1 MIEVRNAKGGV
12 VNIYH
17 GLLNEGRDMSKRWI
31 KRWRMFGLT
40 FAVSNCRVKMREPSK
55 MRWHYAEDGQGA
67 SPMMRLK
74 RKVYS
79 RTEGRCEI
87 CGKPIDYKYSQLHH
101 VLPYSRMGQFATD
114 ERNVLL
120 LCHDCHQEI
129 HSNPLKQVEMMQ
141 KKADELGVDL
151 KDFYDYGN
159 IGSGKA

>member
-1 MIEVRNAKGGV
+1 MGNPRKANGAARRAIRE
-12 VNIYH
+12 
-17 GLLNEGRDMSKRWI
+17 
-31 KRWRMFGLT
+31 RWRAIGDP
-40 FAVSNCRVKMREPSK
+40 C
-55 MRWHYAEDGQGA
+55 H
-67 SPMMRLK
+67 
-74 RKVYS
+74 
-79 RTEGRCEI
+79 I